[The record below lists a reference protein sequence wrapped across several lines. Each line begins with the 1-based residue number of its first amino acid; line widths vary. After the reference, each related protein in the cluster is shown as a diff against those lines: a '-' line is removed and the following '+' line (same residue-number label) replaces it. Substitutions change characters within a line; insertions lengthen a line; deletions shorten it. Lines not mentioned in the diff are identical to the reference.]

1 MAGLFV
7 AILTILR
14 CRNHWQLLVLAIWK
28 LSMSLF
34 NGIAGIH
41 VAIAG
46 FWDTGTK
53 VENEGHEES
62 GNDDKEAPKVRL
74 GVFSWFVIC
83 LFSFYYGWMMF

>member
-14 CRNHWQLLVLAIWK
+14 CRNQWQLLVLAIWK

-34 NGIAGIH
+34 NGIAGLH

-46 FWDTGTK
+46 FREPGAK
-53 VENEGHEES
+53 VENGG
-62 GNDDKEAPKVRL
+62 GNNDKEAPKVRL

-83 LFSFYYGWMMF
+83 LFSFYYGWIMF